1 MGVASSGGTAAVEAH
16 ITLAYSSATGKPFT
30 GIPDGVQR
38 IGIGY
43 GDGQFRITAIDDQT
57 ITVERVVVTQ
67 DAAGNDVVS
76 VDPTWPGFTE
86 RTLLDAQV
94 TGVND
99 DYAWLG
105 PFLAC
110 PDGETTTTI

>member
-30 GIPDGVQR
+30 GIPGGVQR

-43 GDGQFRITAIDDQT
+43 ADGQFRIIDIDDQT
-57 ITVERVVVTQ
+57 ITVERIRITQ
-67 DAAGNDVVS
+67 DSGGDDVIT
-76 VDPTWPGFTE
+76 VDPTWPGFTG
-86 RTLLDAQV
+86 RTLRDAQV

-99 DYAWLG
+99 DYA
-105 PFLAC
+105 
-110 PDGETTTTI
+110 